1 MISLVAEAVARTHQ
15 NDWGRIVATLIRLV
29 GDFDLA
35 EECAQEA
42 FAVALERWP
51 NEGIPEQPRAWLVST
66 ARHKAIDRIRR
77 RKLERDHATASGW
90 LDAGASELELHALA
104 DDRLRLLFTCCH
116 PALAPEAHVAL
127 TLRTL
132 GGLST
137 EEIARAFLT
146 SVPTLQQRI
155 VRAKALLEERAI
167 PYEVPEAS
175 ELPERLPSVLT
186 TLYLMFNEGHVAS
199 TGRALLRVDVC
210 DEAISLARALHAE
223 LPSEAGPV
231 GLLGLLLLT
240 HSRRA
245 ARIDAQGE
253 LVTLDR
259 QDRSRWDRA
268 EIDEGRALIK
278 RALGMAPLTRFALQ
292 GAIAAVHADAAT
304 ASETDWRQITA
315 LYSVHMRLAP
325 SPIVALN
332 ACVAFA
338 FGHDVVEGLSR
349 LEALGHQL
357 AHYAPFH
364 AAHGE
369 LLERTGERER
379 AALAYGRAAEL
390 AGTEPEQR
398 HLRRRAEQVRSP
410 GNS

>member
-1 MISLVAEAVARTHQ
+1 
-15 NDWGRIVATLIRLV
+15 LV

-51 NEGIPEQPRAWLVST
+51 IDGVPAQPRAWLVGT
-66 ARHKAIDRIRR
+66 ARHKAIDRIRHR
-77 RKLERDHATASGW
+77 QLERSHAERERW
-90 LDAGASELELHALA
+90 LEVRSAELELHALA

-116 PALAPEAHVAL
+116 PVLAPEAQIAL
-127 TLRTL
+127 TLRAL
-132 GGLST
+132 GGLTT
-137 EEIARAFLT
+137 EEIARAFLA

-155 VRAKALLEERAI
+155 VRAKALLAERAV

-186 TLYLMFNEGHVAS
+186 TLYLMFNEGHSAS
-199 TGRALLRVDVC
+199 TGQVLLRADVC
-210 DEAISLARALHAE
+210 EEAISLARALHRE
-223 LPSEAGPV
+223 LPDEAGPV

-240 HSRRA
+240 HARRA
-245 ARIDAQGE
+245 ARVDGHGE

-259 QDRSRWDRA
+259 QDRSLWDRPEA
-268 EIDEGRALIK
+268 DEGRALVK

-304 ASETDWRQITA
+304 SEETDWRQITA

-338 FGHDVVEGLSR
+338 FGHDVKEGLAR
-349 LEALGHQL
+349 LEALTDEL
-357 AHYAPFH
+357 TDYAPFH

-369 LLERTGERER
+369 LLERTGLMER
-379 AALAYGRAAEL
+379 AAGAYLRASEL
-390 AGTEPEQR
+390 AGTEPERR
-398 HLRRRAEQVRSP
+398 HLLKRAERVRSP